1 MSFSE
6 KFSRVKSDAY
16 NLADESNLSI
26 KFLVKIQLV
35 I

>member
-1 MSFSE
+1 
-6 KFSRVKSDAY
+6 
-16 NLADESNLSI
+16 LADESNLSI